1 MITTSILP
9 YRNRQQSQFLYR
21 IVIVYNYQSPEHRS
35 LITIDQRSTNDRT
48 VWHRRVRC
56 EQGLDVPVFY
66 CPIYRRQTPRGCRV
80 DIAGTRGPTRSAKP
94 SETSARRTCYS
105 FSTFLFYFFFPPS
118 TNVPI
123 ESVSRS
129 GCSFF
134 LANTSSP
141 VPRVP
146 HRARRPYFRRLYS
159 SVPGIISCPLSAVR
173 VGSSVVQSALTTTS
187 YLFLFRFLS
196 SVPGTRPSPAY
207 RPTRPFRRRGVAISV
222 RLPLSEHPNRSRT
235 VCVVPR
241 VVTKGV
247 FENRFS
253 DRYRKNIRIDSKTIS
268 EQRWLLSFPFY
279 AHSGNRYI

>member
-1 MITTSILP
+1 MTELFDIVAFDANKVWTYQFFIAPSIDVRRRADVGLTLRGHAAP
-9 YRNRQQSQFLYR
+9 L
-21 IVIVYNYQSPEHRS
+21 
-35 LITIDQRSTNDRT
+35 DRPNPPK
-48 VWHRRVRC
+48 RPLDARVER
-56 EQGLDVPVFY
+56 
-66 CPIYRRQTPRGCRV
+66 
-80 DIAGTRGPTRSAKP
+80 
-94 SETSARRTCYS
+94 CYS

-159 SVPGIISCPLSAVR
+159 SVPGIISCPPSAVR
-173 VGSSVVQSALTTTS
+173 VRSPVVQSALTTTS

-207 RPTRPFRRRGVAISV
+207 RPTRPFRRRGVAIRV

-247 FENRFS
+247 SENRFS

-268 EQRWLLSFPFY
+268 EQR
-279 AHSGNRYI
+279 